1 MKHRRATLA
10 CSKTISAPGRAT
22 SRLVARVGSLLFG
35 IVLTA
40 VLGSPSWSTGSGSDS
55 ETGSPHPPTPATT
68 ATDGPAAPAPP
79 SDEGPGAHGALIE
92 LHVKYVSIDRVFLD
106 GGRGAGFAVGDT
118 LTVWRDGNE
127 VAHLVVESVA
137 TSSSSCMILGQ
148 EESTTANP
156 IVSVEVGDLARG
168 IPSRKTNRARV
179 AHAAESGTN
188 RSDRLT
194 RESNLSPAS
203 RWSETRLRGGVSL
216 VWQNV
221 SDDLGNTTN
230 RPTARVRLHASR
242 IHGSPLYVRV
252 RASLRRID
260 RAPTSSLP
268 DEWNDRVTAAFLGW
282 ENDRVD
288 LQAGRI
294 PYVAAGGIG
303 HLDGALA
310 ALRIVP
316 WLEIGAFGG
325 TLPGRQYIAGSTSVS
340 NSRKFGFFVTNTS
353 TMAEGLTSEQTLAAS
368 DWYDDHAAY
377 RRYLASTGFVR
388 WERGLTVSHT
398 LELDRNLQ
406 TISANPWTLTTARLS
421 ARYALNART
430 SVSVQ
435 HENRS
440 TRTYLD
446 PNQPDSTSV
455 SSGYRGTRASLSWT
469 PRRGLSTRLSGGI
482 RKTEA
487 DSLQSYSVTIG
498 ATTSR
503 IPDTRTRVRADVQL
517 YRTRYAEGWN
527 PSIALERSFFSFL
540 TVGGGTGARSYTAV
554 STGDEHRMRW
564 SRWTAGVDTRSRVHL
579 RMEYETTWGDDP
591 GRRSVLVDLGYSF

>member
-1 MKHRRATLA
+1 M
-10 CSKTISAPGRAT
+10 
-22 SRLVARVGSLLFG
+22 
-35 IVLTA
+35 
-40 VLGSPSWSTGSGSDS
+40 
-55 ETGSPHPPTPATT
+55 
-68 ATDGPAAPAPP
+68 
-79 SDEGPGAHGALIE
+79 
-92 LHVKYVSIDRVFLD
+92 
-106 GGRGAGFAVGDT
+106 
-118 LTVWRDGNE
+118 
-127 VAHLVVESVA
+127 VESVA
-137 TSSSSCMILGQ
+137 TSSSSCTILGQ

-156 IVSVEVGDLARG
+156 IVTVDVGDLARG
-168 IPSRKTNRARV
+168 IPSGKTHRAPV
-179 AHAAESGTN
+179 ARAAESGAN

-203 RWSETRLRGGVSL
+203 RWSETRLRGGLSL

-230 RPTARVRLHASR
+230 RPTARVRLHASH
-242 IHGSPLYVRV
+242 IYGSPLYVRV

-268 DEWNDRVTAAFLGW
+268 DEWNDRVTAAFVGW
-282 ENDRVD
+282 ENDRMD

-353 TMAEGLTSEQTLAAS
+353 TVAEGLTSEQTLAAS

-487 DSLQSYSVTIG
+487 DSLRLSVTIG

-503 IPDTRTRVRADVQL
+503 IPDTACRVRADVQL
-517 YRTRYAEGWN
+517 YRHALRLEGWN

-540 TVGGGTGARSYTAV
+540 TVGGGTRSPSYTAV
-554 STGDEHRMRW
+554 STRDEHRMRW
-564 SRWTAGVDTRSRVHL
+564 SRWTAMRHRSVHL